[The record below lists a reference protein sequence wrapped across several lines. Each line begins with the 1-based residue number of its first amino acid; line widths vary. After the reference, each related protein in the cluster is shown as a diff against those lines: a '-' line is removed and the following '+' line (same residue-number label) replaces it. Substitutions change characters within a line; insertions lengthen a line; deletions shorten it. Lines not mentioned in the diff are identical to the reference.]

1 MTSTPGKSARGS
13 AKSQSILANQILD
26 IVRDRRME
34 RGDRLAEITL
44 AEQLGVSRTPVRSAL
59 RRLAQE
65 GIVQARP
72 NQGFSLL
79 RGWVDLKNTTLVPPT
94 TAEEELYMS
103 LIRDRIAGGI
113 GSNVTQAV
121 LLEHYRTNRSV
132 LIRTLGRMAEEGLV
146 TKNKGHG
153 WTFMP
158 LIDTAI
164 ALRNSYDFR
173 LAVEPSVFRLETF
186 RIDPIALDRMRSR
199 HMWLLEQGDDLT
211 ATGHQLFEIDAQFHE
226 TMTSFGENA
235 FFLQAVQHQNRLRRL
250 LEYRGYANV
259 ARIQGWVREHLE
271 IMDSIRDNDLV
282 TAETRMRQH
291 LRNAYRAATS
301 LTASGRVE
309 SRPGAMQASLAQTS
323 RRKHRDDQ
331 GTPARPAKGRR
342 TPTG

>member
-1 MTSTPGKSARGS
+1 MTSTRGKSARGG

-26 IVRDRRME
+26 IVRDKRME

-59 RRLAQE
+59 KRLAQE

-94 TAEEELYMS
+94 TTEEELYMS

-158 LIDTAI
+158 SIDTAV

-186 RIDPIALDRMRSR
+186 RIDLVALDRMRSR
-199 HMWLLEQGDDLT
+199 HMWLLEQGDALT
-211 ATGHQLFEIDAQFHE
+211 ATGHELFEIDAQFHE

-259 ARIQGWVREHLE
+259 ARIRGWVREHLE
-271 IMDSIRDNDLV
+271 IMDAIRDNDLAA
-282 TAETRMRQH
+282 AETRMRQH
-291 LRNAYRAATS
+291 LQNAYRAATN
-301 LTASGRVE
+301 LPASGRVE
-309 SRPGAMQASLAQTS
+309 NRPGTQASPAQVS
-323 RRKHRDDQ
+323 RRKPRGDK
-331 GTPARPAKGRR
+331 GAPARPAKGLR
-342 TPTG
+342 TPAG